1 MAVTARAY
9 ISAAFSFGI
18 RAEHDYTRRV
28 TGTALRADALFVGND
43 PLFISRREQFAIL
56 TARYSIPSTYGTR
69 EIVEVGGLMK
79 LWS

>member
-1 MAVTARAY
+1 LEASTSGE
-9 ISAAFSFGI
+9 IDAAFATLA
-18 RAEHDYTRRV
+18 RE
-28 TGTALRADALFVGND
+28 RADALFVGND
-43 PLFISRREQFAIL
+43 PFFTSRREQFAIL